1 MQAFGF
7 IWSAVRLAFCLGI
20 LHYSGLLFMPVLWFT
35 LGLLADVL
43 YIVVF
48 LSLST
53 RVASL
58 RAWGRR
64 TSWQF

>member
-1 MQAFGF
+1 
-7 IWSAVRLAFCLGI
+7 
-20 LHYSGLLFMPVLWFT
+20 MPVLWFT